1 MVLSEP
7 RDSNRNGPGPHPVTP
22 RRLALLLL
30 GIFLMLVAGVAMPQ
44 LFSLSAG
51 TGSDFGPAVIP
62 RVVIG
67 LMLSVGSA
75 LVLQAAMARPSS
87 GRRWPPWAV
96 ALIVAAGLALNYRAI
111 ILLVGVVIGSVD
123 MMVLGSGGP
132 LPQSIALT
140 LGPSELV
147 AVHLVQLAV
156 GVGLACY
163 GRLAAFGMVLFGLLL
178 GLIGIDVVTGTLRF
192 TFNQTWLLDGIGA
205 FTVAAG
211 LILVADALVAMASP
225 TTWLRLTRHAVGLA
239 PGGAVP
245 LAPAIAMRV
254 GATVAI
260 GIAAL
265 LTYWQNNE
273 AVELLVLAAFAIV
286 GIGLK
291 LCGWN
296 RWLAVAAFAI
306 SPVFEQTIRQ
316 AAVLGRGSLAFF
328 VDRPV
333 TLTLLAVV
341 ALLIVAMLVVAIVRF
356 VRAPAEVGS

>member
-1 MVLSEP
+1 MVLNEP

-30 GIFLMLVAGVAMPQ
+30 GIFLMLVAGVAMLQ

-51 TGSDFGPAVIP
+51 TGSDFGPAVVP

-67 LMLSVGSA
+67 LMLAVGSA
-75 LVLQAAMARPSS
+75 LVLQAAMARHGS
-87 GRRWPPWAV
+87 GRRWPPWAI
-96 ALIVAAGLALNYRAI
+96 ALIVAGGLAMNYRAI
-111 ILLVGVVIGSVD
+111 LLLVGLAIGSVD
-123 MMVLGSGGP
+123 LLVLGASGP

-140 LGPSELV
+140 LGPPELV
-147 AVHLVQLAV
+147 VVHLVQLAV
-156 GVGLACY
+156 GVSLACY

-178 GLIGIDVVTGTLRF
+178 GLVGIDVVTGTLRF

-205 FTVAAG
+205 FTMAAG
-211 LILVADALVAMASP
+211 LILVADALVAAASP

-254 GATVAI
+254 GGTVMI
-260 GIAAL
+260 GLVAL
-265 LTYWQNNE
+265 FTYWQNNE
-273 AVELLVLAAFAIV
+273 AAELLLLAGFAVV

-316 AAVLGRGSLAFF
+316 AAVLGRGSLAYFA
-328 VDRPV
+328 DRPITV
-333 TLTLLAVV
+333 TLLAVV
-341 ALLIVAMLVVAIVRF
+341 ALMIAAMLVVAIVRF